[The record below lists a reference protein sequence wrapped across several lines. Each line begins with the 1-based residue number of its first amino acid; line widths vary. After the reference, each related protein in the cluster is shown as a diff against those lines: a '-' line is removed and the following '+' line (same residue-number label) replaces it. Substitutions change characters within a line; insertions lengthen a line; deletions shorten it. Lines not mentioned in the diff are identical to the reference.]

1 MNTPRLSLTRSDA
14 VSGGPQILHLIG
26 PLVMA
31 TTADF
36 QQWMRAE
43 PAQTVVLDFAEVP
56 LHRFRGTG
64 RGDFRFPALTSRQG
78 RKFAITGMNEKCR
91 ALLKMTNVEHLFP
104 TFDSVD
110 NARKALA

>member
-1 MNTPRLSLTRSDA
+1 
-14 VSGGPQILHLIG
+14 
-26 PLVMA
+26 MA

-36 QQWMRAE
+36 QQWMRSE

-56 LHRFRGTG
+56 YIDSAGLGAVISVFLHFKQ
-64 RGDFRFPALTSRQG
+64 AG
-78 RKFAITGMNEKCR
+78 RKIALSGMNEKCR
-91 ALLKMTNVEHLFP
+91 ALMKMTNVEHLFQ

>member
-36 QQWMRAE
+36 QQWMRSE

-56 LHRFRGTG
+56 YIDSAGLGAVISVFLHFKQ
-64 RGDFRFPALTSRQG
+64 AG
-78 RKFAITGMNEKCR
+78 RKIALSSMNEKCR
-91 ALLKMTNVEHLFP
+91 ALMKMTNVEHLFQ

>member
-1 MNTPRLSLTRSDA
+1 
-14 VSGGPQILHLIG
+14 
-26 PLVMA
+26 MA

-36 QQWMRAE
+36 QQWMRSE

-56 LHRFRGTG
+56 YIDSAGLGAVISVFLHFKQ
-64 RGDFRFPALTSRQG
+64 AG
-78 RKFAITGMNEKCR
+78 RKIALSSMNEKCR
-91 ALLKMTNVEHLFP
+91 ALMKMTNVEHLFQ